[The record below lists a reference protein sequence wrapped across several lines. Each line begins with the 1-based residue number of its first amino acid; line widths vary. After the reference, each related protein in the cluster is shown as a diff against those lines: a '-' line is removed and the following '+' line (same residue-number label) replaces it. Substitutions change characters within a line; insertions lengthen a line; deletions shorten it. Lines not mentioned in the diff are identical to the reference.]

1 LVERLDAGNVLS
13 AMALGE
19 HLSAGAIG
27 RELWDKGRDW
37 LNENFGLVAAE
48 PSFLELPAAEVASF
62 VASDD
67 LEVKEEV
74 VFEAVLAWVKADNA
88 ARKTEL
94 DRLLPL
100 VRFPLMKEPALAMM
114 AEPLVTQHSQA
125 FQLVCETHQDFAKS
139 PQAAECPRLVPRK
152 GTKPA
157 LDLSWMCTTDEFQ
170 GFRKLTNFPTVA
182 LAVSQSNRIVEGK
195 VYDAP
200 AGWHWATVAEV
211 EAVPGWSTK
220 GTVNYR
226 SKGGWTDYTCEGL
239 ERVAF
244 RFRLDSG
251 GPAVDMT
258 DFLHAGSL
266 EGYVH
271 VNQDRPN
278 VFAGI
283 VCVRD

>member
-1 LVERLDAGNVLS
+1 
-13 AMALGE
+13 
-19 HLSAGAIG
+19 
-27 RELWDKGRDW
+27 
-37 LNENFGLVAAE
+37 
-48 PSFLELPAAEVASF
+48 
-62 VASDD
+62 
-67 LEVKEEV
+67 
-74 VFEAVLAWVKADNA
+74 
-88 ARKTEL
+88 
-94 DRLLPL
+94 
-100 VRFPLMKEPALAMM
+100 
-114 AEPLVTQHSQA
+114 
-125 FQLVCETHQDFAKS
+125 
-139 PQAAECPRLVPRK
+139 
-152 GTKPA
+152 
-157 LDLSWMCTTDEFQ
+157 
-170 GFRKLTNFPTVA
+170 
-182 LAVSQSNRIVEGK
+182 
-195 VYDAP
+195 
-200 AGWHWATVAEV
+200 V

-226 SKGGWTDYTCEGL
+226 SKGGWTDYTWEGL